1 MSMHTVIQNT
11 GFFAKEFVDKTAL
24 ALIRLDSGA
33 ALCLSS
39 AASVSVSSSFFL
51 PLSSH
56 TASQNKGR
64 NRKEVK
70 HPMNFLAT
78 QETNQSDLHPVICQ
92 YLDYLYL

>member
-1 MSMHTVIQNT
+1 M
-11 GFFAKEFVDKTAL
+11 DKTVL

-33 ALCLSS
+33 AHSLSLS
-39 AASVSVSSSFFL
+39 AASVCVTYWPALLICVSSSFFL

-56 TASQNKGR
+56 ITLENKGR